1 MAISILRTIIL
12 YAALM
17 VSMRIMGKRQLGEL
31 EPAELVVAV
40 LISDLASHPLQ
51 DIGTPLI
58 YGLVPVITLL
68 CCELLLAA
76 GVIRSVRFRSLVC
89 GRPSVIIER
98 GRIVQSEMKKNRF
111 TLDELAEELRKK
123 GITDISTVQYA
134 VMETDGSLSTLLY
147 PSEAAVTP
155 RQLGLDAGDAGYPV
169 ILINE
174 GRLMSDNLKKTG
186 YNVAWLRKQLAQR
199 SAKSER
205 DVYLMTVDRAG
216 NIYFEGK
223 EKA

>member
-1 MAISILRTIIL
+1 MAISILRTIII

-68 CCELLLAA
+68 CCELLLSA
-76 GVIRSVRFRSLVC
+76 GVIKSARFRTLVC
-89 GRPSVIIER
+89 GRPSVIIRR
-98 GRIVQSEMKKNRF
+98 GTIVQSEMRKNRF

-123 GITDISTVQYA
+123 GIMDISTVQYA

-147 PSEAAVTP
+147 PSESAVTP
-155 RQLGLDAGDAGYPV
+155 RQMGIDAGDAGYPV
-169 ILINE
+169 MLIND
-174 GRLMSDNLKKTG
+174 GRLMSENLKLTG
-186 YNVAWLRKQLAQR
+186 RDEIWLRKQLAQR
-199 SAKSER
+199 HVKDTR

-216 NIYFEGK
+216 NIYFAGK
-223 EKA
+223 ERP